1 MAEPSKKKDDVVE
14 LIKQYLHI
22 TFLEQAGNEKILQLI
37 NWDIEEINTL
47 IMDIINKHVTDENAD
62 EIFTEISGFEVSN
75 DELGKNDEELFKKI
89 GSIIEVYSN
98 DNELQKSFSNLLG
111 QLMELQIR
119 IILMRCSKTKE
130 VVKSVDAKQMFKDLS
145 DILTNKLKAVNTLY
159 DVKHDNNIIGGSL
172 NKNQLEQKYMKYKA
186 KYMKLKAR
194 YV

>member
-1 MAEPSKKKDDVVE
+1 MAEPSKKKDDVVG

-47 IMDIINKHVTDENAD
+47 ITNIINKHVTDENAD

-159 DVKHDNNIIGGSL
+159 DVKHENNIIGGSL